1 MDNNQNKRIAKN
13 TIFMYIRMAITMCI
27 GLYTSRAVLQALGVE
42 DFGLYNVIGGIVS
55 MFIILNNAMV
65 NTTSRFITVYLAKD
79 DELQTCRI
87 FNMVSFVHIVIAI
100 LVVLFAETIGLWYLE
115 NKLVVPEGRMFAAH
129 WLYQLS
135 ILSAVFSILYVPY
148 NAAIVAHEK
157 MGVFAFIQI
166 ADSLLKL
173 IIVLLLAYS
182 PIDKLIFYATLL
194 TILSIADLCVYF
206 IYCKR
211 HFAETKI
218 MFYWNNSVFKEMMG
232 FAGWAVVGNFSNFF
246 YTQGINLLLNA
257 FCGPAANAARGIAVQ
272 VEGVVRQFAGNVQM
286 AINPQII
293 KSYTSRD
300 IERTYT
306 LIFASSK
313 YCFYLLF
320 IVSLPIIVET
330 EFILNKWLGVVPEHT
345 VNFVRLILIIS
356 MMDAY
361 INPLYTANLASG
373 KLKLYNL
380 SVCSVSY
387 GFMFITFGAIKY
399 THIPESVFIC
409 LWVSTIIG
417 VLIRIIV
424 LHKQI
429 GLEPICFLKK
439 VLLRSVVVVILS
451 SITPLIIHNII
462 LHEWARFFSVSLL
475 SIVSVL
481 VAVYTVGV
489 NSQERSFLWEVIK
502 NSTQEIKCACNISR
516 CMEG

>member
-1 MDNNQNKRIAKN
+1 MDNQNKRIAKN

-27 GLYTSRAVLQALGVE
+27 GLYTSRVVLQALGVE

-55 MFIILNNAMV
+55 MFTILNSAMV
-65 NTTSRFITVYLAKD
+65 NTTSRFITVYLAKGD
-79 DELQTCRI
+79 GLEVCRI
-87 FNMVSFVHIVIAI
+87 FNMSSLVHIVIAV

-166 ADSLLKL
+166 ADSVMKL

-206 IYCKR
+206 VYCKR

-232 FAGWAVVGNFSNFF
+232 FAGWAVVGNFSSFF

-257 FCGPAANAARGIAVQ
+257 FCGPAVNAARGIAVQ
-272 VEGVVRQFAGNVQM
+272 VESVVRQFASNVQV
-286 AINPQII
+286 AINPQIL
-293 KSYTSRD
+293 KSYSVGDMNRM
-300 IERTYT
+300 YT
-306 LIFASSK
+306 LVMASSR

-320 IVSLPIIVET
+320 ILSLPIFIET
-330 EFILNKWLGVVPEHT
+330 DFLLKIWLADVPEHT
-345 VNFVRLILIIS
+345 TNFVRLILSIVLL
-356 MMDAY
+356 DAF
-361 INPLYTANLASG
+361 INPMFTANLASG
-373 KLKLYNL
+373 KLKIYNL

-387 GFMFITFGAIKY
+387 LFMIITYMAIRF
-399 THIPESVFIC
+399 TLVPESVFIC
-409 LWVSTIIG
+409 LLVSTIIG
-417 VLIRIIV
+417 VIIRIFV

-429 GLEPICFLKK
+429 GLNPKMFISSVIHK
-439 VLLRSVVVVILS
+439 VFMVVIPSLILPLVLHIS
-451 SITPLIIHNII
+451 MNYGFTRFIVVSIT
-462 LHEWARFFSVSLL
+462 SV
-475 SIVSVL
+475 ISVL
-481 VAVYTVGV
+481 CTVYFFGI
-489 NSQERSFLWEVIK
+489 NKHEREFVVSKAKQYLK
-502 NSTQEIKCACNISR
+502 R
-516 CMEG
+516 

>member
-42 DFGLYNVIGGIVS
+42 DFGLYNVVGGIVS

-87 FNMVSFVHIVIAI
+87 FNMASLVHIVIAI

-115 NKLVVPEGRMFAAH
+115 NKLVAPEGRMFAAH

-194 TILSIADLCVYF
+194 TILSIVDLCVYF

-232 FAGWAVVGNFSNFF
+232 FAGWTLVGNFVNFF
-246 YTQGINLLLNA
+246 YTQGLNLLLNA

-272 VEGVVRQFAGNVQM
+272 VENIVKQFANNVQV
-286 AINPQII
+286 AINPQIL
-293 KSYTSRD
+293 KSYSLNEMDRM
-300 IERTYT
+300 YS
-306 LIFASSK
+306 LIMASSR
-313 YCFYLLF
+313 YCFFLLYF
-320 IVSLPIIVET
+320 LCLPIMLEAN
-330 EFILNKWLGVVPEHT
+330 FILHLWLGIVPEHT
-345 VNFVRLILIIS
+345 VSFIRLILVIALF
-356 MMDAY
+356 DTFV
-361 INPLYTANLASG
+361 NPMFTANLACG
-373 KLKLYNL
+373 KLKLYHFPLSILMVAFMFVTYYAIKLTGIAESVYISLLTVTFWGYIMKIYILYRQVGLKPKVYVKNVLQPVCLVVLISPIVPFLIHNSLDEGLIRLLITGFASVL
-380 SVCSVSY
+380 SVLSAIYLLGVSKAERK
-387 GFMFITFGAIKY
+387 FLI
-399 THIPESVFIC
+399 VFVIN
-409 LWVSTIIG
+409 
-417 VLIRIIV
+417 
-424 LHKQI
+424 K
-429 GLEPICFLKK
+429 LK
-439 VLLRSVVVVILS
+439 R
-451 SITPLIIHNII
+451 
-462 LHEWARFFSVSLL
+462 
-475 SIVSVL
+475 
-481 VAVYTVGV
+481 
-489 NSQERSFLWEVIK
+489 
-502 NSTQEIKCACNISR
+502 
-516 CMEG
+516 

>member
-87 FNMVSFVHIVIAI
+87 FNMASWVHIVIAI

-115 NKLVVPEGRMFAAH
+115 NKFVVPEGRMFAAH
-129 WLYQLS
+129 WLYQLA

-194 TILSIADLCVYF
+194 TILSIVDLCVYF

-218 MFYWNNSVFKEMMG
+218 MFYWNNSLFKEMMG
-232 FAGWAVVGNFSNFF
+232 FAGWAVVGNFSSFF

-257 FCGPAANAARGIAVQ
+257 FCGPAVNAARGIAVQ
-272 VEGVVRQFAGNVQM
+272 VENVVKQFANNVQV
-286 AINPQII
+286 AINPQIL
-293 KSYTSRD
+293 KSYSIGDMDRM
-300 IERTYT
+300 YT
-306 LIFASSK
+306 LVMASSR

-320 IVSLPIIVET
+320 FLSLPIFIET
-330 EFILNKWLGVVPEHT
+330 DFLLNLWLKEAPEHT
-345 VNFVRLILIIS
+345 TNFVQLILGIVLL
-356 MMDAY
+356 DAF
-361 INPLYTANLASG
+361 INPMYTANLACG
-373 KLKLYNL
+373 KLKIYHLTL
-380 SVCSVSY
+380 SILMY
-387 GFMFITFGAIKY
+387 FFMFVTYFAIKF
-399 THIPESVFIC
+399 TMIPESVF
-409 LWVSTIIG
+409 VSLLVATVIG
-417 VLIRIIV
+417 VIMRFFILE
-424 LHKQI
+424 KQI
-429 GLEPICFLKK
+429 GLK
-439 VLLRSVVVVILS
+439 VFVYISSVVFPVTKVV
-451 SITPLIIHNII
+451 
-462 LHEWARFFSVSLL
+462 LL
-475 SIVSVL
+475 SIILPILVHSMIFNEFVRFFATSTTAFLSVMT
-481 VAVYTVGV
+481 VVYLFGITPDEKTFVV
-489 NSQERSFLWEVIK
+489 NFLSK
-502 NSTQEIKCACNISR
+502 KLK
-516 CMEG
+516 